1 MNVAERFGDNLRR
14 CRKLA
19 DLSQE
24 EVGRRAGMN
33 RTQVAAAERG
43 ERLPRI
49 DTLMKLA
56 GALEV
61 SPDEL
66 LEGIRWQPG
75 SKIEGRFFE
84 SEVPGL
90 GTVHRRFEVERHG
103 TGS

>member
-1 MNVAERFGDNLRR
+1 MSVAERFGDNLRR
-14 CRKLA
+14 CRKQA
-19 DLSQE
+19 GLSQE
-24 EVGRRAGMN
+24 EVGQRAAMN

-66 LEGIRWQPG
+66 LEGIVWRPG
-75 SKIEGRFFE
+75 
-84 SEVPGL
+84 EV
-90 GTVHRRFEVERHG
+90 RRGGFQ
-103 TGS
+103 